1 MGRNHFQQQHCADG
15 SMWMESQGQQQS
27 YAFQEES
34 WSPDNNYGHN
44 HKQFPGMHMNMN
56 NNNNNKRLGAFAAV
70 DSDFSMQKH
79 HHGHGNGVGAMHMN
93 MNRHGGKLG
102 GMFQEG
108 MHSDHHGG
116 RKFPFGG
123 HHHGNNNA
131 SQHHFPNHGGHHEYF
146 SEESE
151 EYEESYAEEHVGG
164 VTAKVDEMRH
174 ERHNWGGG
182 DTRYANPYGMNMNH
196 KPHKFQWTAK
206 GSKSLVRTCSNR
218 KERRVFKKEF
228 PGSKKYLRSTKLRQ
242 ERGLR
247 AIGQFEL
254 VYGRVEVEAARVLDL
269 ASGKSVP
276 HLTEFKTRTRMAR
289 PPPSN
294 RNNDLPNMEGQP
306 TQTSVSN
313 ANINSGIGA
322 IPDQTVG
329 TISSTALTV
338 MNQTGVTSPMT
349 NMTLASS
356 TTSASAFAPWNNPS
370 LGNPSGSPF

>member
-56 NNNNNKRLGAFAAV
+56 NNNNNNK
-70 DSDFSMQKH
+70 
-79 HHGHGNGVGAMHMN
+79 
-93 MNRHGGKLG
+93 RHGGKLG

-164 VTAKVDEMRH
+164 VTAKVDEMRY

-206 GSKSLVRTCSNR
+206 GV
-218 KERRVFKKEF
+218 
-228 PGSKKYLRSTKLRQ
+228 
-242 ERGLR
+242 
-247 AIGQFEL
+247 
-254 VYGRVEVEAARVLDL
+254 
-269 ASGKSVP
+269 
-276 HLTEFKTRTRMAR
+276 
-289 PPPSN
+289 
-294 RNNDLPNMEGQP
+294 
-306 TQTSVSN
+306 
-313 ANINSGIGA
+313 
-322 IPDQTVG
+322 
-329 TISSTALTV
+329 
-338 MNQTGVTSPMT
+338 
-349 NMTLASS
+349 
-356 TTSASAFAPWNNPS
+356 
-370 LGNPSGSPF
+370 